1 MAEEQRTEGP
11 QEGSGQTE
19 TAADI
24 RPGGLHQH
32 HRTVSEESGAEPEQ
46 EEACEVTTTGRRSAI
61 AGLTRQEIVALHHS
75 LGWDRGGTEGS
86 LTISSVSLP
95 ILNSV
100 YFSLIPL

>member
-19 TAADI
+19 TAPDI
-24 RPGGLHQH
+24 RPSGLHQH
-32 HRTVSEESGAEPEQ
+32 HRTLSEETGAEPEQ

-61 AGLTRQEIVALHHS
+61 AGLTWKEIVALHNS
-75 LGWDRGGTEGS
+75 LGWDRWGTEGS

-95 ILNSV
+95 ILSV
-100 YFSLIPL
+100 YFSFIQF